1 MRGPPSLAAATV
13 PVTPWCYGSRMAV
26 AWATLGVLAAMS
38 VTFFVYLGTKVDGL
52 GARIDGLGGRIDGLG
67 GRIDA
72 LAAKVDAQGGRID
85 GLAAAVTAQGRELG
99 VRIDGLAARLDAHIT
114 GERPAG

>member
-1 MRGPPSLAAATV
+1 
-13 PVTPWCYGSRMAV
+13 MAV

-38 VTFFVYLGTKVDGL
+38 VTFFVYLGAKVDGL
-52 GARIDGLGGRIDGLG
+52 GARIDAQS

-72 LAAKVDAQGGRID
+72 
-85 GLAAAVTAQGRELG
+85 LAAAVTAQGRELG
-99 VRIDGLAARLDAHIT
+99 ARIDGLAARLDAHIT